1 MSAVAILGSEEEA
14 ADAVQ
19 TAMMRIWNGLGV
31 ESSPE
36 NPKAYCLATLR
47 NICLTALNNSH
58 RYCSLDEMPQRVSET
73 CNVEDALGL
82 QAVTEAL
89 RRLPQKERQA
99 VELSAYGGCSALEI
113 ARALD
118 VSEANARQ
126 ILCRGRRHLREF
138 FKERIF

>member
-1 MSAVAILGSEEEA
+1 MSAVAILGSEDDA

-19 TAMMRIWNGLGV
+19 TAMMRIWNGLGK
-31 ESSPE
+31 ESLPE

-47 NICLTALNNSH
+47 NICLTALDNSR
-58 RYCSLDEMPQRVSET
+58 RYCSLEEMPQRVSDT
-73 CNVEDALGL
+73 GNVEDALGL
-82 QAVTEAL
+82 RAVTEVM
-89 RRLPQKERQA
+89 RRLPQKERRA
-99 VELSAYGGCSALEI
+99 VELSAYSGCTALEI

-138 FKERIF
+138 FKEKL